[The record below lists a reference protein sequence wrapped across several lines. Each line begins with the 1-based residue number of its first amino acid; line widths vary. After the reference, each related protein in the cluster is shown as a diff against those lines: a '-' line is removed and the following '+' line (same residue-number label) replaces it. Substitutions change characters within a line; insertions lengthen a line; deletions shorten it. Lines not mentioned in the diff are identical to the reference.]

1 MTGAQVRSA
10 TAADVPAVVA
20 VVHAA
25 FGARPALDPPSTQLL
40 ETEESVGAVVASTGG
55 LVAEV
60 DGRVVG
66 AALLGDHGDRLGLHR
81 VAVHPDHQGL
91 GIVGLLARAAEDV
104 ARDRGCTGLEVGARI
119 ELPATVDLWLHH
131 GYAVTDRA
139 GPHLTL
145 GRELPFV
152 LAIPEADDARALG
165 RRLAPMLRAG
175 DLLIL
180 TGDLGAG
187 KTTFTQGLGEGL
199 GVRGQVTS
207 PTFILARAH
216 RPLGDGPGLVHVD
229 AYRLGGVEELD
240 DLDLD
245 SALATSVVVVEWGE
259 GLAESLA
266 EDRLEITLRR
276 HRGDERAVE
285 RGDAADGIDDTDP
298 REVEVRPVG
307 ARWVGTG
314 LRAALTP

>member
-1 MTGAQVRSA
+1 MTGTVRVRAA
-10 TAADVPAVVA
+10 TPADVPALVA

-25 FGARPALDPPSTQLL
+25 FASRPVLDPPSTQLL
-40 ETEESVGAVVASTGG
+40 ETEESVGVVVAATGG
-55 LVAEV
+55 LVAEA
-60 DGRVVG
+60 DGEVIG
-66 AALLGDHGDRLGLHR
+66 AVLLGDHGDRLGLHR
-81 VAVHPDHQGL
+81 VSVHPDHQGR
-91 GIVGLLARAAEDV
+91 GVVGLLARAAEDV
-104 ARDRGCTGLEVGARI
+104 ARDRGCSGIEVGARV
-119 ELPATVDLWLHH
+119 ELPQTVELWLHH
-131 GYAVTDRA
+131 GYALVDRA
-139 GPHLTL
+139 GPHLTMAK
-145 GRELPFV
+145 ELPFA
-152 LAIPEADDARALG
+152 LAVPEADDARALG
-165 RRLAPMLRAG
+165 HRLAPLLRAG

-187 KTTFTQGLGEGL
+187 KTTFTQGLGQGL

-216 RPLGDGPGLVHVD
+216 PSLGDGPGLVHVD

-245 SALATSVVVVEWGE
+245 SALATSVAVVEWGE

-276 HRGDERAVE
+276 RRGDERS
-285 RGDAADGIDDTDP
+285 GGIDDTDP

-307 ARWVGTG
+307 ARWVGAG
-314 LRAALTP
+314 LREALSG